1 RHARAGLPAGGPGA
15 GPRRRGSGR
24 MTAGRILVVDD
35 EPDLRWVL
43 SDLFARAGFE
53 VATAADGRAAL
64 AEVVTRDFDV
74 VLSDVRMAG
83 GDGVQLLQDVRAH
96 DPDLPVILL
105 SAVEQIETA
114 VGAMK
119 LGAYDYL
126 AKPFDRHRLLGAVQR
141 AAEKRRLA
149 REVHELRRRGG
160 SDLGTSAAAREI
172 DRKLTLVA
180 GPARLAVLLVGE
192 SGVGKE
198 IAAREIH
205 RRSAEANGPFVA
217 IDCGAIPEALI
228 ESTLFGH
235 RRGAFTGADRD
246 QDGLFV
252 AADGGTLFLDEIG
265 NLPLALRPRRLLA
278 LQERAVGPVG
288 GRTAQ
293 PFRARLVCATN
304 ADPAESVARGTFR
317 LDLFHRIAEM
327 RIDLPPL
334 RERPEDI
341 VYF

>member
-1 RHARAGLPAGGPGA
+1 
-15 GPRRRGSGR
+15 

-64 AEVVTRDFDV
+64 AEVVARDFDV

-149 REVHELRRRGG
+149 REV
-160 SDLGTSAAAREI
+160 
-172 DRKLTLVA
+172 
-180 GPARLAVLLVGE
+180 
-192 SGVGKE
+192 
-198 IAAREIH
+198 
-205 RRSAEANGPFVA
+205 
-217 IDCGAIPEALI
+217 
-228 ESTLFGH
+228 
-235 RRGAFTGADRD
+235 
-246 QDGLFV
+246 
-252 AADGGTLFLDEIG
+252 
-265 NLPLALRPRRLLA
+265 
-278 LQERAVGPVG
+278 
-288 GRTAQ
+288 
-293 PFRARLVCATN
+293 
-304 ADPAESVARGTFR
+304 
-317 LDLFHRIAEM
+317 
-327 RIDLPPL
+327 
-334 RERPEDI
+334 
-341 VYF
+341 